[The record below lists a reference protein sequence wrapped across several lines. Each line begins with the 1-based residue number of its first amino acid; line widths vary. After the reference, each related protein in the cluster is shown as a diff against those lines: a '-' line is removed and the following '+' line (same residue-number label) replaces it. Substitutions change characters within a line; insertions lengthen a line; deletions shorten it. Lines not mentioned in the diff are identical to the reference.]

1 MTPPATAAVEPTHRS
16 GHPAR
21 RVAVRHPRRISGP
34 ARVAHSMAAVAIPA
48 PGIAI
53 PGRRQPRPTAPSR
66 PRPARRPARRA
77 SHAPVL
83 VRVALALGGVVD
95 STLLDRIVRGRIW
108 IGLLAFALCGIVAMQ
123 LVVLKLNTGIGRALQ
138 RAALIQRQDAQIGVE
153 DSLTS
158 AGDRVEPLA
167 AAAGMTVPAPA
178 ALHFVG
184 VGPADVSKAAA
195 VLSGAIQ
202 APVTTAE
209 QGGAATG
216 LGASTSSSATT
227 GSTAATTAEAQEST
241 GSSASSSGGAAGLP
255 VSAGESA
262 PTSSVGSEPAPTS
275 SVGSEPAP
283 ASTSSGPFT
292 SAPAGSNESTPASA
306 GVSAPA
312 ASGPGGGTQAVP
324 QG

>member
-1 MTPPATAAVEPTHRS
+1 MTPPATAAVAPTHRS
-16 GHPAR
+16 RRPAR
-21 RVAVRHPRRISGP
+21 RVAARHPRRVSGP
-34 ARVAHSMAAVAIPA
+34 AQVAHRMAAVALPA

-53 PGRRQPRPTAPSR
+53 PSRQPLRPTVPSR

-77 SHAPVL
+77 SSAPGL
-83 VRVALALGGVVD
+83 ARRVVLALDGLVD
-95 STLLDRIVRGRIW
+95 STLLDRLVRGRIW

-216 LGASTSSSATT
+216 LGASTSASATT
-227 GSTAATTAEAQEST
+227 GSTAGNTAEAQEST
-241 GSSASSSGGAAGLP
+241 GSSASSSGGPAGLP

-262 PTSSVGSEPAPTS
+262 PTSSGGSES
-275 SVGSEPAP
+275 AP
-283 ASTSSGPFT
+283 ASASSSPSTSVS
-292 SAPAGSNESTPASA
+292 AGSNESTSASA
-306 GVSAPA
+306 GVPAPA
-312 ASGPGGGTQAVP
+312 ASGPGGGTQAIP